1 MPINCPVGESA
12 MSRKFSIDDLTNP
25 QLSDE
30 QHAYIASVEANTPVL
45 SKDAVLAGARE
56 ATGLTDFGP
65 EDFHE
70 RLDRLLDEWNGDT
83 RAYALKRQ
91 FLLNYAVRYASN
103 RLLIHDLLKRHPEIH
118 EERIERPI
126 IVVGMPRSG
135 TTHLL
140 NLLGADRR
148 LRSTP
153 LWETYAPVPSP
164 KEPLGAD
171 GVDPRYARVA
181 ASWEMQLAS
190 NPLSAAMHAMEPDHF
205 HEDVEL
211 MGPDFAGYNF
221 EWLARAPRWRDYYLA
236 SDQTP
241 HYEYMKT
248 VLKIFQWQDVQAGRP
263 RKRFVTK
270 CPQHLEQLPV
280 LKTAFPDATVAITY
294 RDPVEVIQSAIT
306 MIAYGERMSYPT
318 IDTAGL
324 LAYWTDRVERLLRA
338 CVRDRHLWGEAES
351 VDVPF
356 DAFMADDM
364 AVVREVRMKA
374 GLPETE
380 TANADVAAYVASH
393 PRGKYGQ
400 IIYNLERDFGIAP
413 AKLRE
418 RFAFYYEAYPFLTR
432 P

>member
-1 MPINCPVGESA
+1 
-12 MSRKFSIDDLTNP
+12 MSQKFSIDDLTDP

-30 QHAYIASVEANTPVL
+30 QRAYIASLEANPVTLTEDAIL
-45 SKDAVLAGARE
+45 SAACE
-56 ATGLTDFGP
+56 ATGLSDFGP
-65 EDFHE
+65 EDFRE
-70 RLDRLLDEWNGDT
+70 RLNILIDEWNGDT
-83 RAYALKRQ
+83 RAYALKRA
-91 FLLNYAVRYASN
+91 FLLDYGIRYATN

-118 EERIERPI
+118 DEQIERPI

-140 NLLGADRR
+140 NLLGADSR

-153 LWETYAPVPSP
+153 LWQTYAPVPNP
-164 KEPLGAD
+164 KEPARPD

-181 ASWEMQLAS
+181 ARWEAQLAS

-211 MGPDFAGYNF
+211 MGPNFAGYNF
-221 EWLARAPRWRDYYLA
+221 EWLARAPRFRDYYL
-236 SDQTP
+236 STDQTP

-248 VLKIFQWQDVQAGRP
+248 VLKIFQWQDVQAGGT
-263 RKRFVTK
+263 RKRWVTK

-280 LKTAFPDATVAITY
+280 LKTVFPDATVAITY

-318 IDTAGL
+318 IDTQGL
-324 LAYWTDRVERLLRA
+324 LAYWTDRVEKLLRA
-338 CVRDRHLWGEAES
+338 CVRDRHVWPEAQS

-356 DAFMADDM
+356 DAFMKDDM
-364 AVVREVRMKA
+364 AVVREVRRKA
-374 GLPETE
+374 GLPETDR
-380 TANADVAAYVASH
+380 ANRDVAAYIESH

-400 IIYNLERDFGIAP
+400 IVYNLERDFGIAP
-413 AKLRE
+413 DELRR
-418 RFAFYYEAYPFLTR
+418 RFDFYYEAYPFLR
-432 P
+432 RQR

>member
-1 MPINCPVGESA
+1 
-12 MSRKFSIDDLTNP
+12 MSRKFSIDDLTDP

-30 QHAYIASVEANTPVL
+30 QRAFIASLEAHPVTL
-45 SKDAVLAGARE
+45 TKDAILAAARD
-56 ATGLTDFGP
+56 ATGLADFGP

-70 RLDRLLDEWNGDT
+70 RLDRLIAEWNGDT
-83 RAYALKRQ
+83 RAYALKRA
-91 FLLNYAVRYASN
+91 FLLGYAIRYASN

-118 EERIERPI
+118 DEPIERPI
-126 IVVGMPRSG
+126 VVVGMPRSG

-140 NLLGADRR
+140 NLLGADTR

-153 LWETYAPVPSP
+153 LWETYAPVPNP
-164 KEPLGAD
+164 REPIGPD

-181 ASWEMQLAS
+181 ASWEAQLAS

-221 EWLARAPRWRDYYLA
+221 EWLARAPKWRDFYLA

-248 VLKIFQWQDVQAGRP
+248 VLKILQWQDVRAGRV
-263 RKRFVTK
+263 RRRFVTK

-280 LKTAFPDATVAITY
+280 LKAVFPDATVAITY

-306 MIAYGERMSYPT
+306 MIAYGERMAYPT
-318 IDTAGL
+318 IDTRGL
-324 LAYWTDRVERLLRA
+324 LDYWSDRVERLLRA
-338 CVRDRHLWGEAES
+338 CVRDRHLWSEAQS

-356 DAFMADDM
+356 GEFMKDDM
-364 AVVREVRMKA
+364 KVVREVRAKA
-374 GLPETE
+374 GLPETAQ
-380 TANADVAAYVASH
+380 ANRDVADYIAGH

-400 IIYNLERDFGIAP
+400 IVYHLERDFGVAP
-413 AKLRE
+413 AELRQ
-418 RFAFYYEAYPFLTR
+418 RFDFYYAAYPFLKR
-432 P
+432 D